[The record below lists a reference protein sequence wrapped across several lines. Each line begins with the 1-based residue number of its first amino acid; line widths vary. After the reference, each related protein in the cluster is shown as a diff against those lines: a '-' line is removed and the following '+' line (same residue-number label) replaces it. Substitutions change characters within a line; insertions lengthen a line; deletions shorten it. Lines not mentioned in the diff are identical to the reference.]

1 MRLRRTVIV
10 LAELVVVTGCS
21 VSEPDSGSEEIPA
34 DFDENRV
41 LVRPVT
47 QSGDT
52 LVFYTD
58 TGGGMNMLYAPAADR
73 LGIERSQVVLGTDTM
88 FTAAWPV
95 WSSGLGIPAPRDT
108 TSPFSGRLIIMPFGS
123 EAARVHDSTDAGFLG
138 RLWFAD
144 RVWTFDYPARRLL
157 LHTAPSPR
165 HSESAQPVV
174 LGFQLDSAGGRTTHF
189 PRIRIEIAGDSLDL
203 LFDTGATTDLT
214 DSALTII
221 GDNRPGRR
229 ASSFISGAVFDRW
242 RTENP
247 QWRVIQQGT
256 EAGADLIEVP
266 EVAIAGQHVGPVW
279 FERRNVG
286 TFEDHMSRWMDQPI
300 VGALGGNALG
310 FFRVTIDYPNAVAFF
325 ERPGS

>member
-1 MRLRRTVIV
+1 MHVRPTLILIAG
-10 LAELVVVTGCS
+10 LAVVPACS
-21 VSEPDSGSEEIPA
+21 TWDSYPVVEEIPA

-73 LGIERSQVVLGTDTM
+73 LGVQRIQVVLDTDTM
-88 FTAAWPV
+88 FTAEWPT
-95 WSSGLGIPAPRDT
+95 WSSGQGIPTPRDT
-108 TSPFSGRLIIMPFGS
+108 TGPFGS
-123 EAARVHDSTDAGFLG
+123 RLLIIPFGPEAARVHDSTDAGFLG

-157 LHTAPSPR
+157 LHSAASPR
-165 HSESAQPVV
+165 RPESAKSVV
-174 LGFQLDSAGGRTTHF
+174 LGFQLDSAGHRTTHF
-189 PRIRIEIAGDSLDL
+189 PRIGIEVDGDSLDL

-214 DSALTII
+214 DSALAVI

-229 ASSFISGAVFDRW
+229 AGSFISGAVFDRW

-247 QWRVIQQGT
+247 QWQVIERAT
-256 EAGADLIEVP
+256 ESGADLIEVP
-266 EVAIAGQHVGPVW
+266 EVVIAGQRVGPVW
-279 FERRNVG
+279 FERRSVG
-286 TFEDHMSRWMDQPI
+286 TFEDYMSRWMDQPI

-310 FFRVTIDYPNAVAFF
+310 FFRVTIDYPNALAVFV
-325 ERPGS
+325 RPTS